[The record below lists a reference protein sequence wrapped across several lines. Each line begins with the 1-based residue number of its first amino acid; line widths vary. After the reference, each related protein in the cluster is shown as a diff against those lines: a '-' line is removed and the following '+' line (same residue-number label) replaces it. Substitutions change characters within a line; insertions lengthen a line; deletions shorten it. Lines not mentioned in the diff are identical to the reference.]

1 MNDKELILKMLSKNE
16 RDINNA
22 ISYLYKNM
30 QNIANNIVI
39 NNSGNYDDALDVLQE
54 GIISFYN
61 NLVKEKRIMVQNNL
75 IINKNKDIVKIS
87 SYMYSVFRNIW
98 FLKLRK
104 NKNIINV
111 DISDTDMYIDE
122 TDVYTEKTEF
132 EKKLGRIKKEIE
144 LMGEKCK
151 DILNLFWIKR
161 MKFKEIADKLGHS
174 NAETS
179 KQIKSRCQKELK
191 RRIYAEK

>member
-1 MNDKELILKMLSKNE
+1 MNDKELISKMLSKNE
-16 RDINNA
+16 RDVNNA

-39 NNSGNYDDALDVLQE
+39 NNSGNYDDALDILQE

-75 IINKNKDIVKIS
+75 IINKNQDIVKIS

-111 DISDTDMYIDE
+111 DISDSDMHIDE
-122 TDVYTEKTEF
+122 TDVYKEKTEF
-132 EKKLGRIKKEIE
+132 EKKLERIKKEIS
-144 LMGEKCK
+144 LMGDKCK

-161 MKFKEIADKLGHS
+161 MKFKEIADKLGYS